1 VTAPVCAPS
10 ADECR
15 PRGRRLFRVRSF
27 VFALVVLGSAL
38 ASSRALADSDEPAA
52 GAALPPLPPPA
63 PSAVPAPAPISPPP
77 PAQPAPLATGPAS
90 PPPAPPAVPTP
101 PCVAPAPCGDTP
113 KTRSPGSGFV
123 GLRTQVTGLRP
134 PGAESPTIGVTFA
147 GRLES
152 HNDDSGILASRA
164 ALDFGLGGGTAN
176 VEGIFGG
183 ALLLGARTRFDP
195 HRALFLR
202 LGLSGEFQSNSRYL
216 YSRFDLP
223 LGELG
228 YQRVRGG
235 SLFEVGGRVSPVLT
249 GRLLVDDAGRSL
261 TSSFSAGAFA
271 TARGD
276 GGLFSFVYTRVTSGG
291 SGGPPVDT
299 LQALGCILP
308 FGAFA
313 MCLDGQVLAADLG
326 GRGTLVGA
334 FGALVGFGGAG
345 LPSRDHDHD

>member
-1 VTAPVCAPS
+1 MTAPACGPA
-10 ADECR
+10 AGECR
-15 PRGRRLFRVRSF
+15 PWGRRLFGVRSF
-27 VFALVVLGSAL
+27 VFALVVLASAL
-38 ASSRALADSDEPAA
+38 ASSRAFADSDEPAA

-63 PSAVPAPAPISPPP
+63 PSPVPAPAPSPPP
-77 PAQPAPLATGPAS
+77 PAQPVPLATGPAA
-90 PPPAPPAVPTP
+90 PPPAPPAP

-176 VEGIFGG
+176 VEGLFGG

-235 SLFEVGGRVSPVLT
+235 SLFEIGGRVSPVLT
-249 GRLLVDDAGRSL
+249 GRLLIDDVGRSL
-261 TSSFSAGAFA
+261 TSSFSAGAFV

-276 GGLFSFVYTRVTSGG
+276 AGAFSFVYTRVTSGG